1 MEWKKENTDM
11 EELNRKQKEYI
22 DEAMR
27 MMKRAESLHTGSCNI
42 KSEETIPEV
51 DSEKDECS
59 ENTYPEAEAVCS
71 DECEEKE
78 EKEEEKEC
86 CEEKEYCEE
95 MNEADEN
102 EEAVETEEE
111 FCGITDEDEA
121 KTDTEEA
128 NEPEGDYGVYTAE
141 EILSGEGFVNAE
153 KIIDEIKQQKN
164 AMKKIT
170 EEQEAAEAQRTCP
183 KCGKTIDG
191 RT

>member
-22 DEAMR
+22 DEAIR
-27 MMKRAESLHTGSCNI
+27 MMKRAENLHTEPCI
-42 KSEETIPEV
+42 VKSEEPVAEITAEE
-51 DSEKDECS
+51 EKAF

-71 DECEEKE
+71 DECKEKEKQEEEKE
-78 EKEEEKEC
+78 YCEKKEKEC
-86 CEEKEYCEE
+86 CEEKE
-95 MNEADEN
+95 
-102 EEAVETEEE
+102 EAVDTEEE
-111 FCGITDEDEA
+111 ACGIEDVDEA
-121 KTDTEEA
+121 ETEPEEA
-128 NEPEGDYGVYTAE
+128 EEPEGDYGVYTAE
-141 EILSGEGFVNAE
+141 EILSGEGFINAE

-170 EEQEAAEAQRTCP
+170 EEQEAAEASRTCP